1 MTSVSKNVYIDK
13 LDDIINKFDKTHH
26 RTIKVKPVDVKPS
39 TCVDS
44 HKEISEKDSKFE
56 ISDTVRISKYKNI
69 FAKGYVRNWS
79 EEVFWLKK
87 LKTLCRGHML
97 LLILKPKNL
106 KKKIFY
112 KKEIQRA
119 NQKEFRVEEVI
130 KRTGDKL
137 NVNRKTT
144 IVPLTVGWIKKTKY
158 KWVNI
163 LQNRNLQE
171 EEWKLN

>member
-1 MTSVSKNVYIDK
+1 
-13 LDDIINKFDKTHH
+13 
-26 RTIKVKPVDVKPS
+26 
-39 TCVDS
+39 
-44 HKEISEKDSKFE
+44 
-56 ISDTVRISKYKNI
+56 
-69 FAKGYVRNWS
+69 
-79 EEVFWLKK
+79 
-87 LKTLCRGHML
+87 ML

-144 IVPLTVGWIKKTKY
+144 IVLLTVGWIKKTKY
-158 KWVNI
+158 K
-163 LQNRNLQE
+163 
-171 EEWKLN
+171 